1 MSPVGSQLFAD
12 GTYTLPEGDAQA
24 VRRAAPTQR
33 HASSFTSFR
42 LDVFIVRKLGV
53 PGHSELAMGAIAS
66 GGVRVLNDRVVEALG
81 ISDAT
86 VRKHLE
92 NVFLRLGV
100 QSRTEA
106 LARVRAFLDAA

>member
-1 MSPVGSQLFAD
+1 VATGAFN
-12 GTYTLPEGDAQA
+12 AQIA
-24 VRRAAPTQR
+24 RT
-33 HASSFTSFR
+33 
-42 LDVFIVRKLGV
+42 LGV
-53 PGHSELAMGAIAS
+53 SE
-66 GGVRVLNDRVVEALG
+66 
-81 ISDAT
+81 AT